1 MGHQA
6 DRIPWES
13 LASSLEWQFEAECCF
28 GATNFHPRRLDSR
41 QESFMQFVNTLS
53 ARICECAR
61 QERLKFPER
70 DQSPSPE
77 DVVISDRVAQKLNP
91 TIETWRRDR
100 ELRCKLYLMDE
111 PEWEQLP
118 NPADRGD
125 FERMLYQRGHD
136 GMEYRQVLPID
147 QRKMKAFLYEHTT
160 SECRT
165 LFETNGPALFSAEV
179 AKTLLMRGEMGTLLR
194 ICSHPEAVVR
204 TWRDAPRCGC
214 SKIGC
219 YDPSEEIGW
228 RRMHTSALMSY
239 IVLNVL
245 SYFPDQLGKGS
256 QYPAPEKDYR
266 HSKAYQNMVIQATE
280 HRWTADV
287 TQLPHRLFFGLER
300 GQLSPVPKK
309 TDDGPGDGDI
319 SPEYPFMSKGF
330 MPYDQFLN
338 CQSGAKGHLPTAVD
352 IAQVRAGLINQ
363 TQLPPE
369 LVNDILVEADYDAPQ
384 SRLRVPH
391 HPFHADNAEDL
402 KTYIEYCWAILVRC
416 EMVAREMGEGVGW
429 HNDITRVVN
438 ACFNCYRGP
447 KSLGMVYSGRR
458 IGPGAGRDLLIQY
471 QMIQRSVN

>member
-28 GATNFHPRRLDSR
+28 GATNFHPRRLDNQ
-41 QESFMQFVNTLS
+41 QESFIQFVSTLS
-53 ARICECAR
+53 ARIRERAT
-61 QERLKFPER
+61 QERLKFPEKEEG
-70 DQSPSPE
+70 PSPE
-77 DVVISDRVAQKLNP
+77 DVVISDGVAEKINP
-91 TIETWRRDR
+91 AIETWRRDR
-100 ELRCKLYLMDE
+100 ELRCMLYLMDE
-111 PEWEQLP
+111 SEWEQLP
-118 NPADRGD
+118 NPADRGEFD
-125 FERMLYQRGHD
+125 KILYQRGYG
-136 GMEYRQVLPID
+136 GMEYRHVLPNE
-147 QRKMKAFLYEHTT
+147 QRKMKAFLHEFTT
-160 SECRT
+160 NECQT

-179 AKTLLMRGEMGTLLR
+179 AKTLLMRGEMSTLLR
-194 ICSHPEAVVR
+194 ICSHPEADIR
-204 TWRDAPRCGC
+204 TWWDAP
-214 SKIGC
+214 S
-219 YDPSEEIGW
+219 PSEEISW

-245 SYFPDQLGKGS
+245 SYFPDQLGTGS

-266 HSKAYQNMVIQATE
+266 HSKAYQNMVIHATE

-300 GQLSPVPKK
+300 GQLSPVPKT
-309 TDDGPGDGDI
+309 TDDGPGGNDI

-338 CQSGAKGHLPTAVD
+338 CQGEARGHLPTAVD
-352 IAQVRAGLINQ
+352 IAQVRAGLVNQ

-369 LVNDILVEADYDAPQ
+369 LVNEILVEADYDAPQ

-416 EMVAREMGEGVGW
+416 EMVARELEEEIGW
-429 HNDITRVVN
+429 QNDITRVLN

-447 KSLGMVYSGRR
+447 RSLGRVFEGRG

-471 QMIQRSVN
+471 QMIRRID